1 MSPDEKSPTAGLDAR
16 LEALSPER
24 RKLFE
29 LLRQQRA
36 PAPVPAGP
44 PSAGSAPAMIDAASF
59 QFAQDGVP
67 PSERIQEFYDRI
79 NRQLDASPFGEHALF
94 LNYGYVPND
103 TPQHARVQ
111 LPDNVLN
118 KNPIRLVL
126 ELFGDCELRE
136 QDAVL
141 DVGCGRGAVC
151 AVLRRYFQVGRYEGL
166 DLSPA
171 AIAFCQR
178 AHRSPHTGF
187 HVGSAE
193 RLPFD
198 SGSFDVV
205 TNVESSHGYPDREA
219 FYREVHRVLREGGC
233 FLYTDLF
240 PVEQLE
246 HNVRVLQELGLGLE
260 REQDITGNVLLSCD
274 ETAAVHRRAFS
285 QDNDEQLMGAFLGLR
300 ESPPY
305 QNMKSGRWKYML
317 YRFRKAGAGGL
328 RGKGRAG
335 G

>member
-1 MSPDEKSPTAGLDAR
+1 MKPDKKSPGLESR
-16 LEALSPER
+16 LEALTPER

-36 PAPVPAGP
+36 AASSPAEPSSASGAP
-44 PSAGSAPAMIDAASF
+44 PMIDAGSF
-59 QFAQDGVP
+59 QFDHDGVP
-67 PSERIQEFYDRI
+67 ASERIRDFYDRI

-103 TPQHARVQ
+103 APQFARIQ
-111 LPDNVLN
+111 LPANLLN

-126 ELFGDCELRE
+126 ELIGDCELRAE
-136 QDAVL
+136 HAVL

-178 AHRSPHTGF
+178 AHRAPHTAF
-187 HVGSAE
+187 TVGSAE
-193 RLPFD
+193 RLPFE
-198 SGSFDVV
+198 SGSFDLV
-205 TNVESSHGYPDREA
+205 TNVESSHGYPDRDG

-240 PVEQLE
+240 PVEQQE
-246 HNVRVLQELGLGLE
+246 RNVRVLQELGLVLE

-274 ETAAVHRRAFS
+274 ETADTHRRAFS
-285 QDNDEQLMGAFLGLR
+285 QENDGQLMGAFLAQR
-300 ESPPY
+300 ESPSY
-305 QNMKSGRWKYML
+305 QNMKSGRWRYML
-317 YRFRKAGAGGL
+317 YRFRKVGAGGFHV
-328 RGKGRAG
+328 KGRAG